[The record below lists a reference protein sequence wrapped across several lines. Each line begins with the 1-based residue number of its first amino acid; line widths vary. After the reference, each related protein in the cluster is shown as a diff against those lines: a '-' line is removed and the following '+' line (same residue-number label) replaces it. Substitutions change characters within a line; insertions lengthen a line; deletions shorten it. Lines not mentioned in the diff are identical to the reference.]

1 MRSYLDK
8 RDSYFYMEN
17 LFNKVNYCL
26 ISNIVIFFIISVM
39 NNKSDK
45 MFLFCDLIFK
55 VLYMKFMY

>member
-17 LFNKVNYCL
+17 LVNKVNYCL
-26 ISNIVIFFIISVM
+26 MGNIVIFFIISVM
-39 NNKSDK
+39 NNRSVK

>member
-17 LFNKVNYCL
+17 LVNKVSYCL

-55 VLYMKFMY
+55 VL

>member
-17 LFNKVNYCL
+17 LVNKVNYCL
-26 ISNIVIFFIISVM
+26 ISKIVIFFIISVM

-55 VLYMKFMY
+55 VL